1 MRFSAAAASRATP
14 HRRFPRPLNR
24 VGVPGGGV
32 GRWKVRLRRSGF
44 ALTAPAAVW
53 LAAAWL
59 AAAWLAAGPAG
70 AAPRRPALQP
80 RAQVL
85 GVADRTLRQALQ
97 RAAGEAEGPPAN
109 RIEARRR
116 ARQAAD
122 GVVALLRSDGY
133 YDATVTPD
141 VGPSDQPRAI
151 VTVDPGPLTRL
162 TAPRLA
168 WVGAAPSA
176 AAAAAAQQAIKLK
189 PGDPGR
195 AVEVIAAEGRT
206 VAALQQVGYAD
217 AKAAPREVVV
227 DHADH
232 TMHPTFMIAAGG
244 LVRMDGMLITGRT
257 RTDKSFIRHLAPWR
271 TREVYR
277 PRDVAELERRL
288 LDTGVYDSVTVALA
302 PKADADGLR
311 PVVVSLSDRAKNA
324 LSLGVGYSTT
334 EGVLADTTYS
344 IFNVLHRADT
354 LSLFAKAQTI
364 DTRVGV
370 TESLPN
376 FLHAGQTLR
385 VGPDIFRDVTPA
397 YTTQGAEVS
406 ADLTQRYGKYS
417 FLTKGF
423 SVVYNE
429 LDGHEPGRLDIYSL
443 RPLLAASLDRTDNVL
458 DATRGFKL
466 DVRVEPTYVLGS
478 ANLFYFKLQA
488 QGSTYLPLDAAD
500 DRILA
505 LRAQAGS
512 IIGGEIP
519 QVPASDRF
527 FAGGGG
533 TVRGYSYQNVG
544 PHYPDNT
551 PEGGLSLIDGSI
563 ELRQRILGPFGAV
576 VFVDSGTVGAQATP
590 SFSHIASAVGV
601 GVRYDLGFAPI
612 RVDIATPLNR
622 LSAASQSPIQVYLS
636 VGQSF

>member
-1 MRFSAAAASRATP
+1 M
-14 HRRFPRPLNR
+14 
-24 VGVPGGGV
+24 
-32 GRWKVRLRRSGF
+32 
-44 ALTAPAAVW
+44 
-53 LAAAWL
+53 
-59 AAAWLAAGPAG
+59 
-70 AAPRRPALQP
+70 Q
-80 RAQVL
+80 
-85 GVADRTLRQALQ
+85 GVADRTLRQALE
-97 RAAGEAEGPPAN
+97 RAAGEAEGAPAN

-122 GVVALLRSDGY
+122 GVTALLRSDGY
-133 YDATVTPD
+133 YDATVEPD
-141 VGPSDQPRAI
+141 VSEGDRPRAVI
-151 VTVDPGPLTRL
+151 KVDPGPLTRL
-162 TAPRLA
+162 VAPTVE
-168 WVGAAPSA
+168 WVGAPPSA
-176 AAAAAAQQAIKLK
+176 AASTAAQTEIKLK

-195 AVEVIAAEGRT
+195 AVDVIAAEGRL
-206 VAALQQVGYAD
+206 VATLQQAGYAD
-217 AKAAPREVVV
+217 ARAASREVVV
-227 DHADH
+227 DHAGH
-232 TMHPTFMIAAGG
+232 TMAPAYRIAAGA

-257 RTDKSFIRHLAPWR
+257 RTHARLIRRLAPWKP
-271 TREVYR
+271 REIYR
-277 PRDVAELERRL
+277 PKDVAELERRL
-288 LDTGVYDSVTVALA
+288 LETGVYDSVTVALA
-302 PKADADGLR
+302 AKPNDDGLR

-344 IFNVLHRADT
+344 IFNVLHEADT
-354 LSLFAKAQTI
+354 FSIFAKAQTI
-364 DTRVGV
+364 DTRIGV
-370 TESLPN
+370 SESVPDV
-376 FLHAGQTLR
+376 LHAGQTLK

-406 ADLTQRYGKYS
+406 ANLTQRYGKYS

-443 RPLLAASLDRTDNVL
+443 RPLLAASLDHTDSVL
-458 DATRGFKL
+458 DSTHGYKL
-466 DVRVEPTYVLGS
+466 DLRVEPTYVLGS
-478 ANLFYFKLQA
+478 ANLFYFKVQA
-488 QGSTYLPLDAAD
+488 QGSTYLPLDHDD

-505 LRAQAGS
+505 LRVQAGS

-519 QVPASDRF
+519 LVPASDRF

-563 ELRQRILGPFGAV
+563 ELRQRISGPFGAV
-576 VFVDSGTVGAQATP
+576 VFLDSGTVGAQATP
-590 SFSHIASAVGV
+590 SFSHIASAVGI

-612 RVDIATPLNR
+612 RIDLATPLNR
-622 LSAASQSPIQVYLS
+622 LSAASQAPVQVYLS